1 MKKIYP
7 PAYLLMF
14 IIAQTALHYLLP
26 LGRVIQH
33 PYTKIGL
40 LLTAG
45 SLLMVFYLRYIFY
58 HRDTTIKPFAKSDQL
73 ITNGIYRISRNPIY
87 IGMVVFLVGTAILFG
102 SATPWIV
109 IPFYPWL
116 INRKFILI
124 EEEMLEKEFGEEYR
138 KYKSRVRRWI

>member
-1 MKKIYP
+1 
-7 PAYLLMF
+7 
-14 IIAQTALHYLLP
+14 
-26 LGRVIQH
+26 
-33 PYTKIGL
+33 
-40 LLTAG
+40 
-45 SLLMVFYLRYIFY
+45 MVFYLRYIFY
-58 HRDTTIKPFAKSDQL
+58 RRDTTIKPFAKSDQL

-109 IPFYPWL
+109 RPFYPWL